1 MAGKRRYL
9 KVQNSCVIEQSVKNG
24 RRTFKCKGLRR
35 PPTAQEIVESLS
47 K

>member
-9 KVQNSCVIEQSVKNG
+9 KVQNHCLILQSVKNG
-24 RRTFKCKGLRR
+24 VRTFKCKGLRR
-35 PPTAQEIVESLS
+35 PPTAQEILNEV